1 MSSGHCPAFLF
12 AQLGVRPALFAER
25 AEMYVVVITQLE
37 KERRLACQGRAKGVV
52 KRCEAPLT
60 GGVLAAQNMG
70 QGEQESSP
78 QCPGKPLRFGL
89 GAGVAVLRFGL
100 VDELRPA
107 AVLRGVGKSGCD
119 WCWLCTLLMQY

>member
-25 AEMYVVVITQLE
+25 AETPVVMITQLE

-70 QGEQESSP
+70 QGEHESSP
-78 QCPGKPLRFGL
+78 QCPGKPLRFDL
-89 GAGVAVLRFGL
+89 GAGGEVLRL
-100 VDELRPA
+100 A
-107 AVLRGVGKSGCD
+107 ACGRTPTRSRSKKGRKRVL
-119 WCWLCTLLMQY
+119 

>member
-1 MSSGHCPAFLF
+1 MSSGHCSAFLF

-78 QCPGKPLRFGL
+78 QCPGKSLQFDL
-89 GAGVAVLRFGL
+89 
-100 VDELRPA
+100 
-107 AVLRGVGKSGCD
+107 GVGGAIVRLAACGRARTRSRSNKGRKSR
-119 WCWLCTLLMQY
+119 L